1 MEKTDKYTYTETA
14 AMQTVFTR
22 KIMQLS
28 PSVKLVFKILEY
40 KGLLTQKDLVAESYL
55 PARTV
60 RYALS
65 ILKKEGILEE
75 RLYYKDARQCLYGV
89 RTQQQDELL
98 SNFACGMVWFGA
110 ILNMKDLQRFHL
122 PMLPAVL
129 FGIFFSEIPFWLGC
143 QLIP

>member
-98 SNFACGMVWFGA
+98 SNFACGMV
-110 ILNMKDLQRFHL
+110 
-122 PMLPAVL
+122 
-129 FGIFFSEIPFWLGC
+129 
-143 QLIP
+143 

>member
-1 MEKTDKYTYTETA
+1 MEKTPDKYTYTETA

-28 PSVKLVFKILEY
+28 PSVKLIFKILEY

-55 PARTV
+55 PPRTV

-89 RTQQQDELL
+89 KAPQSDELL
-98 SNFACGMVWFGA
+98 SNFACGMV
-110 ILNMKDLQRFHL
+110 
-122 PMLPAVL
+122 
-129 FGIFFSEIPFWLGC
+129 
-143 QLIP
+143 

>member
-1 MEKTDKYTYTETA
+1 MEKTPDKYTYTETA

-55 PARTV
+55 PPRTV

-65 ILKKEGILEE
+65 ILKKEGMLEE

-89 RTQQQDELL
+89 RAPQQDELL
-98 SNFACGMVWFGA
+98 SNFACGMV
-110 ILNMKDLQRFHL
+110 
-122 PMLPAVL
+122 
-129 FGIFFSEIPFWLGC
+129 
-143 QLIP
+143 

>member
-1 MEKTDKYTYTETA
+1 MEKSPDKYTYTETA
-14 AMQTVFTR
+14 AMQTIFTR

-40 KGLLTQKDLVAESYL
+40 KGLMTQKDLVAESYL
-55 PARTV
+55 PPRTV

-89 RTQQQDELL
+89 RTPQQDELL
-98 SNFACGMVWFGA
+98 SNFACGMV
-110 ILNMKDLQRFHL
+110 
-122 PMLPAVL
+122 
-129 FGIFFSEIPFWLGC
+129 
-143 QLIP
+143 